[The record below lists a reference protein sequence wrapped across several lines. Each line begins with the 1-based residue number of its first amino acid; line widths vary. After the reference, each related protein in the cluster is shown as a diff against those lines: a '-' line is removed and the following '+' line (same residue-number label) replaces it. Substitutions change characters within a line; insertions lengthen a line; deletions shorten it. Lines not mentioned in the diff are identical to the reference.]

1 MKYGKFLVG
10 VLGVLFVALEGCDKQ
25 KEEAPL
31 LPEESPRSVVMLED
45 VAQLLSTLPL
55 GVEQMMEVQDA
66 AGASAGNGYDEEYRM
81 QDLFASP
88 GRGVGEGSETKAQK
102 YGRPL
107 RDLLREALATKAS
120 VNGFTAEGG
129 WLDSLALSDV
139 QIYWPD
145 ASGWDGNQLPIITY
159 DPGDGASQNEGYEL
173 LPDGSTRKIMVDEP
187 MAAERP
193 VWVVNRNSDADY
205 KSLEMLRR
213 EDPSWGQGGGGLIV
227 KGDEEELRTLVLRSF
242 KALRQYDSWFC
253 GASEF
258 WVKIG
263 AVEDFT
269 AATEPELRLYQPSI
283 TDFMLVVRRNQVG
296 LELPVQAILVSEWTQ
311 QLSSAAYMMLEDDG
325 GTKTTWKCAA
335 VVRYNSKSY
344 GFELEIPLNSRDDIV
359 WRGAL
364 THAFIE
370 KNSGQP
376 IRFGDVELVLE
387 LI

>member
-1 MKYGKFLVG
+1 MKYGSFFVG
-10 VLGVLFVALEGCDKQ
+10 VLCVLFVALEGCDKR
-25 KEEAPL
+25 KEEAL
-31 LPEESPRSVVMLED
+31 VLPEETPRSVVMLED

-55 GVEQMMEVQDA
+55 GVEQMTEVQDA
-66 AGASAGNGYDEEYRM
+66 TGASAGNGYDEEYRM
-81 QDLFASP
+81 QDLFTSP
-88 GRGVGEGSETKAQK
+88 GRGVGEAADTKASK
-102 YGRPL
+102 YARPL
-107 RDLLREALATKAS
+107 RDLLREALSTKA
-120 VNGFTAEGG
+120 ADAG

-139 QIYWPD
+139 QIYWPG
-145 ASGWDGNQLPIITY
+145 AGEWDGRQLPVITY

-173 LPDGSTRKIMVDEP
+173 LPDGSARKVMVDEP

-205 KSLEMLRR
+205 KSLELLRR

-227 KGDEEELRTLVLRSF
+227 KGETEELRTLVLRSF
-242 KALRQYDSWFC
+242 KARRQFDTWFC

-258 WVKIG
+258 WIKIG
-263 AVEDFT
+263 SIEDFT
-269 AATEPELRLYQPSI
+269 AATEAELRLYQPSI

-296 LELPVQAILVSEWTQ
+296 EELPVNAILVSEWTE
-311 QLSSAAYMMLEDDG
+311 QLSSSAFMMVEDDG
-325 GTKTTWKCAA
+325 GTQTTWKCNA
-335 VVRYNSKSY
+335 VVKYNSRSY
-344 GFELEIPLNSRDDIV
+344 GIELEIPLNSRDDIV

>member
-1 MKYGKFLVG
+1 MKYGKYFVG
-10 VLGVLFVALEGCDKQ
+10 VFGVLFVALEGCDKQ

-66 AGASAGNGYDEEYRM
+66 TGASAGNGYDEEYRM
-81 QDLFASP
+81 RDLFVSP
-88 GRGVGEGSETKAQK
+88 GRGVGEASETKAQK

-120 VNGFTAEGG
+120 GTGIGASDG

-139 QIYWPD
+139 QIYWPG
-145 ASGWDGNQLPIITY
+145 ASAWDGNQLPIITY

-173 LPDGSTRKIMVDEP
+173 LPDGSTRKVMVDEP
-187 MAAERP
+187 LAAERP

-205 KSLEMLRR
+205 KSLELLRR

-227 KGDEEELRTLVLRSF
+227 KGEEEELRTLVLRSF

-258 WVKIG
+258 WIKIG

-325 GTKTTWKCAA
+325 GSQTTWKCAA
-335 VVRYNSKSY
+335 VVKYNSKSY

>member
-1 MKYGKFLVG
+1 MKYGKYFVG
-10 VLGVLFVALEGCDKQ
+10 VFGVLFVALEGCDKQ

-66 AGASAGNGYDEEYRM
+66 TGASAGNGYDEEYRM
-81 QDLFASP
+81 RDLFVSP
-88 GRGVGEGSETKAQK
+88 GRGVGEASETKAQK

-120 VNGFTAEGG
+120 GTGIVASDG

-139 QIYWPD
+139 QIYWPG
-145 ASGWDGNQLPIITY
+145 ASAWDGNQLPIITY

-173 LPDGSTRKIMVDEP
+173 LPDGSTRKVMVDEP

-205 KSLEMLRR
+205 KSLELLRR

-227 KGDEEELRTLVLRSF
+227 KGEEEELRTLVLRSF

-258 WVKIG
+258 WIKIG

-325 GTKTTWKCAA
+325 GSQTTWKCAA
-335 VVRYNSKSY
+335 VVKYNSKSY

>member
-1 MKYGKFLVG
+1 MKYGKFFAG
-10 VLGVLFVALEGCDKQ
+10 VLGVLFVALEGCDKLV
-25 KEEAPL
+25 EEAPV
-31 LPEESPRSVVMLED
+31 LPVESPRSFVMLED
-45 VAQLLSTLPL
+45 VAQLLSALPL
-55 GVEQMMEVQDA
+55 GVEQMTEVQDA
-66 AGASAGNGYDEEYRM
+66 TGSSAGNGYDEEYRM
-81 QDLFASP
+81 RDLFASP
-88 GRGVGEGSETKAQK
+88 GRGVGETADTKAQQ
-102 YGRPL
+102 YSRPL
-107 RDLLREALATKAS
+107 RDLLREALSTKAAD
-120 VNGFTAEGG
+120 TD

-139 QIYWPD
+139 QIYWPGAD
-145 ASGWDGNQLPIITY
+145 AWDGSRLPVITY
-159 DPGDGASQNEGYEL
+159 DPGDGAAQNEGYEL
-173 LPDGSTRKIMVDEP
+173 LPDGTVRKVLVDEQ
-187 MAAERP
+187 MALEQP

-227 KGDEEELRTLVLRSF
+227 KGETEELRTLVIRSF
-242 KALRQYDSWFC
+242 KALRQYDNWFA
-253 GASEF
+253 GGSEF
-258 WVKIG
+258 WIKIG

-296 LELPVQAILVSEWTQ
+296 EELPFNAILVSEWTK
-311 QLSSAAYMMLEDDG
+311 QLTSCAYMMVEDDG
-325 GTKTTWKCAA
+325 GTKTTWKCSA

-364 THAFIE
+364 THSFIE
-370 KNSGQP
+370 KNNGQP

>member
-1 MKYGKFLVG
+1 MKYGSFFVG

-25 KEEAPL
+25 REEAPL
-31 LPEESPRSVVMLED
+31 LPQESPRSVIMLED

-55 GVEQMMEVQDA
+55 GVEQMVEVQDA
-66 AGASAGNGYDEEYRM
+66 TGASAGNGYDEEYRM
-81 QDLFASP
+81 RDLFASP
-88 GRGVGEGSETKAQK
+88 GRGVGETADTKAGK

-107 RDLLREALATKAS
+107 RDLLREALATKA
-120 VNGFTAEGG
+120 ADDG

-139 QIYWPD
+139 QIYWPGAD
-145 ASGWDGNQLPIITY
+145 TWDGRQLPIITY
-159 DPGDGASQNEGYEL
+159 DPGDGALENEGYEL
-173 LPDGSTRKIMVDEP
+173 LPDGSARKVMVDEP

-205 KSLEMLRR
+205 KSLELLRR

-227 KGDEEELRTLVLRSF
+227 KGETEELRTLVLRSF
-242 KALRQYDSWFC
+242 KALRQFDTWFC

-258 WVKIG
+258 WIKIG

-283 TDFMLVVRRNQVG
+283 TDFMLVVRRDQVG
-296 LELPVQAILVSEWTQ
+296 VEQPFNAILVSEWTQ
-311 QLSSAAYMMLEDDG
+311 QLTSAAYMMLEDDG
-325 GTKTTWKCAA
+325 GTQTTWKCAA
-335 VVRYNSKSY
+335 VVKYNSKSY

-370 KNSGQP
+370 KNSGQS

>member
-1 MKYGKFLVG
+1 MKYGKYFVG
-10 VLGVLFVALEGCDKQ
+10 VFGVLFVALEGCDKQ

-66 AGASAGNGYDEEYRM
+66 TGASAGNGYDEEYRM
-81 QDLFASP
+81 RDLFVSP
-88 GRGVGEGSETKAQK
+88 GRGVGEASETKAQK

-120 VNGFTAEGG
+120 GTGIGASDG

-139 QIYWPD
+139 QIYWPG
-145 ASGWDGNQLPIITY
+145 ASAWDGNQLPIITY

-173 LPDGSTRKIMVDEP
+173 LPDGSTRKVMVDEP

-205 KSLEMLRR
+205 KSLELLRR

-227 KGDEEELRTLVLRSF
+227 KGEEEELRTLVLRSF

-258 WVKIG
+258 WIKIG

-325 GTKTTWKCAA
+325 GSQMTWKCAA
-335 VVRYNSKSY
+335 VVKYNSKSY

>member
-25 KEEAPL
+25 MEEAPL

-88 GRGVGEGSETKAQK
+88 GRGVGESSETKAQK

-107 RDLLREALATKAS
+107 RDLLREAMATKAS
-120 VNGFTAEGG
+120 EAGPLADGS

-139 QIYWPD
+139 QIYWPGSD
-145 ASGWDGNQLPIITY
+145 TWDGSRLPIITY

-205 KSLEMLRR
+205 KSLELLRR
-213 EDPSWGQGGGGLIV
+213 EDPGWGQGGGGLIV
-227 KGDEEELRTLVLRSF
+227 KGEEEELRTLVLRSF

-258 WVKIG
+258 WIKIG
-263 AVEDFT
+263 SVEDFT

-296 LELPVQAILVSEWTQ
+296 LELPVQAILVSEWTK

>member
-1 MKYGKFLVG
+1 M
-10 VLGVLFVALEGCDKQ
+10 GVLFVALEGCDKQ
-25 KEEAPL
+25 MEEAPL

-88 GRGVGEGSETKAQK
+88 GRGVGESSETKAQK

-107 RDLLREALATKAS
+107 RDLLREAMATKAS
-120 VNGFTAEGG
+120 EAGPLADGS

-139 QIYWPD
+139 QIYWPGSD
-145 ASGWDGNQLPIITY
+145 TWDGSRLPIITY
-159 DPGDGASQNEGYEL
+159 DPGDGASENEGYEL

-205 KSLEMLRR
+205 KSLELLRR
-213 EDPSWGQGGGGLIV
+213 EDPGWGQGGGGLIV
-227 KGDEEELRTLVLRSF
+227 KGEEEELRTLVLRSF

-258 WVKIG
+258 WIKIG
-263 AVEDFT
+263 SVEDFT

-296 LELPVQAILVSEWTQ
+296 LELPVQAILVSEWTK

>member
-10 VLGVLFVALEGCDKQ
+10 VLSVLFVALEGCDKQ
-25 KEEAPL
+25 MEEAPL

-88 GRGVGEGSETKAQK
+88 GRGVGEGSESKAQK

-120 VNGFTAEGG
+120 EAGVGASDG

-139 QIYWPD
+139 QIYWPG
-145 ASGWDGNQLPIITY
+145 ASDWDGNQLPIITY
-159 DPGDGASQNEGYEL
+159 DPGDGASENEGYEL

-205 KSLEMLRR
+205 KSLELLRR
-213 EDPSWGQGGGGLIV
+213 EDPGWGQGGGGLIV
-227 KGDEEELRTLVLRSF
+227 KGEVEELRTLVLRSF

-258 WVKIG
+258 WIKIG

>member
-1 MKYGKFLVG
+1 MKYGKYFLG
-10 VLGVLFVALEGCDKQ
+10 VFGVLFVALEGCDKQ

-66 AGASAGNGYDEEYRM
+66 TGASAGNGYDEEYRM
-81 QDLFASP
+81 RDLFVSP
-88 GRGVGEGSETKAQK
+88 GRGVGEASETKAQK

-120 VNGFTAEGG
+120 GTGMAASDG

-139 QIYWPD
+139 QIYWPG
-145 ASGWDGNQLPIITY
+145 ASAWDGNQLPIITY

-173 LPDGSTRKIMVDEP
+173 LPDGSTRKVMVDEP

-205 KSLEMLRR
+205 KSLELLRR

-227 KGDEEELRTLVLRSF
+227 KGEEEELRTLVLRSF

-258 WVKIG
+258 WIKIG

-325 GTKTTWKCAA
+325 GSQTTWKCAA
-335 VVRYNSKSY
+335 VVKYNSKSY

>member
-1 MKYGKFLVG
+1 MKYGKYFVG
-10 VLGVLFVALEGCDKQ
+10 VFGVLFVALEGCDKQ

-66 AGASAGNGYDEEYRM
+66 TGASAGNGYDEEYRM
-81 QDLFASP
+81 RDLFVSP
-88 GRGVGEGSETKAQK
+88 GRGVGEASETKAQK

-120 VNGFTAEGG
+120 GTGIGASDG

-139 QIYWPD
+139 QIYWPG
-145 ASGWDGNQLPIITY
+145 ASAWDGNQLPIITY

-173 LPDGSTRKIMVDEP
+173 LPDGSTRKVMVDEP

-205 KSLEMLRR
+205 KSLELLRR

-227 KGDEEELRTLVLRSF
+227 KGEEEELRTLVLRSF

-258 WVKIG
+258 WIKIG

-325 GTKTTWKCAA
+325 GSQTTWKCAA
-335 VVRYNSKSY
+335 VVKYNSKSY

>member
-1 MKYGKFLVG
+1 MG
-10 VLGVLFVALEGCDKQ
+10 VLGVLFVALEGCDKW

-31 LPEESPRSVVMLED
+31 LPEESPRSFVMLED

-55 GVEQMMEVQDA
+55 GVEQMIEVQDA
-66 AGASAGNGYDEEYRM
+66 TGASAGNGYDEEYRM

-88 GRGVGEGSETKAQK
+88 GRGVGEVADTKAEK

-107 RDLLREALATKAS
+107 RDLLREALATKA
-120 VNGFTAEGG
+120 VDDG

-139 QIYWPD
+139 QIYWPG
-145 ASGWDGNQLPIITY
+145 SGAWDGSRLPVITY
-159 DPGDGASQNEGYEL
+159 DPGDGALENEGFEVL
-173 LPDGSTRKIMVDEP
+173 ANGGVRKIMVSEQ
-187 MAAERP
+187 MASEQP

-205 KSLEMLRR
+205 KSLELLRR

-227 KGDEEELRTLVLRSF
+227 KGEAEELRTLVLRSF
-242 KALRQYDSWFC
+242 KALRQYDTWFA
-253 GASEF
+253 GGSEF

-283 TDFMLVVRRNQVG
+283 TDFMIVVRRDQVG
-296 LELPVQAILVSEWTQ
+296 VELPFNAILVSEWTE

-325 GTKTTWKCAA
+325 GTQTTWKCAA
-335 VVRYNSKSY
+335 VVKYNSKSY

>member
-1 MKYGKFLVG
+1 MKYGKIFAGVVG
-10 VLGVLFVALEGCDKQ
+10 VLFMALEGCDKQ
-25 KEEAPL
+25 KEEAVV
-31 LPEESPRSVVMLED
+31 LPEESPRSFVMLED

-81 QDLFASP
+81 QDLFSSP
-88 GRGVGEGSETKAQK
+88 GRGVGDAPSDTKASK

-107 RDLLREALATKAS
+107 RDLLREAMATKAGD
-120 VNGFTAEGG
+120 NG

-139 QIYWPD
+139 QIYWPG
-145 ASGWDGNQLPIITY
+145 SGAWDGSRLPVITY
-159 DPGDGASQNEGYEL
+159 DPGDGALENEGFEVL
-173 LPDGSTRKIMVDEP
+173 ANGGVRKIMVSEQ
-187 MAAERP
+187 MASEQP

-205 KSLEMLRR
+205 KSLELLRR

-227 KGDEEELRTLVLRSF
+227 KGEAEELRTLVLRSF
-242 KALRQYDSWFC
+242 KALRQYDTWFA
-253 GASEF
+253 GGSEF

-283 TDFMLVVRRNQVG
+283 TDFMIVVRRDQVG
-296 LELPVQAILVSEWTQ
+296 VELPFNAILVSEWTE

-325 GTKTTWKCAA
+325 GTQTTWKCAA
-335 VVRYNSKSY
+335 VVKYNSKSY

>member
-1 MKYGKFLVG
+1 MKYGKYFVG
-10 VLGVLFVALEGCDKQ
+10 VFGVLFVALEGCDKQ

-66 AGASAGNGYDEEYRM
+66 TGASAGNGYDEEYRM
-81 QDLFASP
+81 RDLFVSP
-88 GRGVGEGSETKAQK
+88 GRGVGEASETKAQK

-120 VNGFTAEGG
+120 GTGMAASDG

-139 QIYWPD
+139 QIYWPG
-145 ASGWDGNQLPIITY
+145 ASAWDGNQLPIITY

-173 LPDGSTRKIMVDEP
+173 LPDGSTRKVMVDES

-205 KSLEMLRR
+205 KSLELLRR

-227 KGDEEELRTLVLRSF
+227 KGEEEELRTLVLRSF

-258 WVKIG
+258 WIKIG

-325 GTKTTWKCAA
+325 GSQMTWKCAA
-335 VVRYNSKSY
+335 VVKYNSKSY

>member
-1 MKYGKFLVG
+1 MKYGKYFVG
-10 VLGVLFVALEGCDKQ
+10 VFGVLFVALEGCDKQ

-66 AGASAGNGYDEEYRM
+66 TGASAGNGYDEEYRM
-81 QDLFASP
+81 RDLFVSP
-88 GRGVGEGSETKAQK
+88 GRGVGEASETKAQK

-120 VNGFTAEGG
+120 GTGLGASDG

-139 QIYWPD
+139 QIYWPG
-145 ASGWDGNQLPIITY
+145 ASAWDGNQLPIITY

-173 LPDGSTRKIMVDEP
+173 LPDGSTRKVMVDEP

-205 KSLEMLRR
+205 KSLELLRR

-227 KGDEEELRTLVLRSF
+227 KGEEEELRTLVLRSF

-258 WVKIG
+258 WIKIG

-325 GTKTTWKCAA
+325 GSQTTWKCAA
-335 VVRYNSKSY
+335 VVKYNSKSY

>member
-1 MKYGKFLVG
+1 MKYGKFFVG
-10 VLGVLFVALEGCDKQ
+10 VLCVLFVALEGCDKL
-25 KEEAPL
+25 KEEPSG

-55 GVEQMMEVQDA
+55 GVEQMVEVQDA
-66 AGASAGNGYDEEYRM
+66 AGASVGNGYDEEYRM

-88 GRGVGEGSETKAQK
+88 GRGVGETAGTKASK

-107 RDLLREALATKAS
+107 RDLLREALVTKAGD
-120 VNGFTAEGG
+120 NA

-139 QIYWPD
+139 QIYWPGSD
-145 ASGWDGNQLPIITY
+145 AWDGRQLPVITY
-159 DPGDGASQNEGYEL
+159 DPGDGASQNEGYEF
-173 LPDGSTRKIMVDEP
+173 LPDGTVRKVMVDEP

-205 KSLEMLRR
+205 KSLELLRR

-227 KGDEEELRTLVLRSF
+227 KGETEELRTLVLRSF
-242 KALRQYDSWFC
+242 KALRQYDTWFC
-253 GASEF
+253 GAAEF
-258 WVKIG
+258 WIKIG
-263 AVEDFT
+263 SVEDFT

-283 TDFMLVVRRNQVG
+283 TDFMLVVRRNQLG
-296 LELPVQAILVSEWTQ
+296 EELPVNAILVSEWTE
-311 QLSSAAYMMLEDDG
+311 QLTSCAFMCLEDDG
-325 GTKTTWKCAA
+325 GTQTTWKCNA
-335 VVRYNSKSY
+335 VVKYNSRSY
-344 GFELEIPLNSRDDIV
+344 GVELEIPLNSRDDIV

>member
-1 MKYGKFLVG
+1 MKYGKFFVG
-10 VLGVLFVALEGCDKQ
+10 VFGVLFVALEGCDKQ

-66 AGASAGNGYDEEYRM
+66 TGASAGNGYDEEYRM
-81 QDLFASP
+81 RDLFVSP
-88 GRGVGEGSETKAQK
+88 GRGVGEASETKAQK

-120 VNGFTAEGG
+120 GTGIGASDG

-139 QIYWPD
+139 QIFWPG
-145 ASGWDGNQLPIITY
+145 ASAWDGNQLPIITY

-173 LPDGSTRKIMVDEP
+173 LPDGSTRKVMVDEP

-205 KSLEMLRR
+205 KSLELLRR

-227 KGDEEELRTLVLRSF
+227 KGEEEELRTLVLRSF

-258 WVKIG
+258 WIKIG

-325 GTKTTWKCAA
+325 GSQTTWKCAA
-335 VVRYNSKSY
+335 VVKYNSKSY

>member
-1 MKYGKFLVG
+1 MKYGKYFVG
-10 VLGVLFVALEGCDKQ
+10 VFGILFVALEGCDKQ

-66 AGASAGNGYDEEYRM
+66 TGASAGTGYDEEYRM
-81 QDLFASP
+81 RDLFVSP
-88 GRGVGEGSETKAQK
+88 GRGVGEASETKAQK

-120 VNGFTAEGG
+120 GTGIGASDG

-139 QIYWPD
+139 QIYWPG
-145 ASGWDGNQLPIITY
+145 ASAWDGNQLPIITY

-173 LPDGSTRKIMVDEP
+173 LPDGSTRKVMVDEP

-205 KSLEMLRR
+205 KSLELLRR

-227 KGDEEELRTLVLRSF
+227 KGEEEELRTLVLRSF

-258 WVKIG
+258 WIKIG

-325 GTKTTWKCAA
+325 GSQTTWKCAA
-335 VVRYNSKSY
+335 VVKYNSKSY